1 MGISAVGIE
10 LEGLWTERSRD
21 KAVISRQKINWQ
33 SDGSVCLGNP
43 DITGEEYPKGHLE
56 SHHLKLSKEQGIIRL
71 PTALLG
77 SRWSHQ
83 GEVTSMPLNPSPEKI
98 NGWLESAYPAAVNQT
113 CGLHLHLSFS
123 TLGYYYRTVS
133 QSYFDGVYDHFHA
146 WGKEKKI
153 KNQEFWERLI
163 GNNQFCRKLY
173 VPDKQVWD
181 RGKNSARYCGINYCY
196 SRYKTIEIRLLPM
209 FKQWELAADAV
220 NSFIAFTN
228 KFLISSKLVAI
239 NEEINEQ
246 LPNFENKVEKLEIK
260 KALLQVSNGET
271 IEPISLIRASSPERV
286 ANAREQLRRQVL
298 AALGPQR
305 S

>member
-1 MGISAVGIE
+1 
-10 LEGLWTERSRD
+10 
-21 KAVISRQKINWQ
+21 
-33 SDGSVCLGNP
+33 
-43 DITGEEYPKGHLE
+43 
-56 SHHLKLSKEQGIIRL
+56 
-71 PTALLG
+71 
-77 SRWSHQ
+77 
-83 GEVTSMPLNPSPEKI
+83 
-98 NGWLESAYPAAVNQT
+98 
-113 CGLHLHLSFS
+113 
-123 TLGYYYRTVS
+123 
-133 QSYFDGVYDHFHA
+133 
-146 WGKEKKI
+146 
-153 KNQEFWERLI
+153 
-163 GNNQFCRKLY
+163 
-173 VPDKQVWD
+173 
-181 RGKNSARYCGINYCY
+181 
-196 SRYKTIEIRLLPM
+196 M